1 MLLKD
6 NFKSWSHIINK
17 KELAEVTSIL
27 EKEYQKDIIYPKQI
41 DVFNAFKYCN
51 YYDLKVVMVGYDPYP
66 QKDVATG
73 LLFANKED
81 TPEDELSP
89 SLSIIKDCVLNDV
102 IPYGGYEFDNS
113 LKSWAKQGVLLIN
126 SALTVKKDTV
136 GSHTLLWRPFM
147 VSLFKN
153 LSLSDSGIIYV
164 LFGNQA
170 QTLEP
175 YINKK
180 FNYIIK
186 EKHPAYYSRNKTN
199 MPSDVFKKIDEICNK
214 LYGEKIQ
221 WFKNI

>member
-1 MLLKD
+1 MQLKD
-6 NFKSWSHIINK
+6 NFKSWSHIIDA
-17 KELAEVTSIL
+17 KELKQVTSIL
-27 EKEYQKDIIYPKQI
+27 DKEYKKEEIYPKQI

-51 YYDLKVVMVGYDPYP
+51 YCDLKVVMVGYDPYP
-66 QKDVATG
+66 QKDIATG
-73 LLFANKED
+73 LLFANKENTLEKD
-81 TPEDELSP
+81 LSP
-89 SLSIIKDCVLNDV
+89 SLKIIKDSVLRETY
-102 IPYGGYEFDNS
+102 PYEEVEFDNS
-113 LKSWAKQGVLLIN
+113 MKYWAEQGILLLN

-153 LSLSDSGIIYV
+153 LSQYDTGIIYV

-175 YINKK
+175 YINDK